1 MEEYLSS
8 KEVSQYLKV
17 SKPWPYVM
25 AKRGILPY
33 HKMGKVIRFRR
44 SDIEAFLAGSRVEK
58 KDMN

>member
-8 KEVSQYLKV
+8 KEVSRYLKV

-44 SDIEAFLAGSRVEK
+44 SDIETFLERSRVEK
-58 KDMN
+58 RDFN